1 MRYLII
7 FLVFISACSSNDQQ
21 IKQELK
27 TCLQANSALEEN
39 FLRSLE
45 TFESNLIENNNLA
58 GPTKQSYQNL
68 LVSIIEQREVFNQ
81 KEISEGIEEFWKL
94 QTPSSFASYPHCSQK
109 IAADFQSRVDS
120 TYSIFHMSNLYKKMD
135 QQSGF
140 KNKELLTQLINGI
153 KDSDFEQIEYRGAI
167 LTAMANYSQQ

>member
-7 FLVFISACSSNDQQ
+7 CLVFISACSSTDQQ

-39 FLRSLE
+39 LLQSLE
-45 TFESNLIENNNLA
+45 TFESNLVENNYLS
-58 GPTKQSYQNL
+58 GSTKQSYQNL
-68 LVSIIEQREVFNQ
+68 LVRIIEQREGFNQ
-81 KEISEGIEEFWKL
+81 NEISEGIEEFWML
-94 QTPSSFASYPHCSQK
+94 QAPSSFASYPHCSQK
-109 IAADFQSRVDS
+109 IADEFQSRVDS

-135 QQSGF
+135 QQAGF
-140 KNKELLTQLINGI
+140 KNKELLTELINGI

-167 LTAMANYSQQ
+167 LNAIVNYSQ